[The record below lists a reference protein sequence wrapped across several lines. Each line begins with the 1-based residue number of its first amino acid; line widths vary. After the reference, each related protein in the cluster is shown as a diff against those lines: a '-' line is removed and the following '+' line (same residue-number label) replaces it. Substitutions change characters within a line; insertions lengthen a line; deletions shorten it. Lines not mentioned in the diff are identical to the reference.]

1 MQILWKWFRNKQNSF
16 TQRTL
21 ISWMLIP
28 VCDKMRSMMLYLVF
42 HKSLCTYFSVIVA
55 PDADSLLDILESD
68 PQSDWSNS
76 PGPRQTGSLIWLSLA
91 LIKTAGLIRTGYVC
105 HRFERLDM
113 IIGWLSLQTKLAIAA
128 KYKGLPFLQKSVR
141 TGIWENIRSVGK
153 VCVTVGEN
161 SLDKQERVI
170 LH

>member
-1 MQILWKWFRNKQNSF
+1 MIQKQTKLLHAKDLNILNVDSSLWQDAKYDV
-16 TQRTL
+16 
-21 ISWMLIP
+21 ISCFP
-28 VCDKMRSMMLYLVF
+28 QKSMHL
-42 HKSLCTYFSVIVA
+42 FSVIVA